1 MGRHTTLLLFC
12 VLMFI
17 CAAASAQTTA
27 REQILPLK
35 IYGQHLIVVQGSI
48 GSLQKRNLVIDT
60 AAYPSV
66 IDRELARKLN
76 LSGPKE
82 ELDAIDRTIPATA
95 VVVPTVDIGPIH
107 VTTVR
112 SLVQDLSDVSR
123 RYGVRID
130 ALVGLDVLRRSSFR
144 IDYGARKVFFGPVDP
159 LPFSAPLELVDSKFC
174 VELHAGN
181 HSVRVL
187 VDTGAEKLML
197 FGSHLPWLTSASDQ
211 ARAFSNL
218 GGSFVAHE
226 VRLDMLQLG
235 DITLGTEPVYVSKSR
250 NIPFYAFDGFLA
262 TAQFRQVAFDF
273 ERGEFSWLTK
283 DRRLN
288 RVRVAS
294 ESSTA
299 PPRVAAF

>member
-1 MGRHTTLLLFC
+1 MEKPDQLPQCGRA
-12 VLMFI
+12 V
-17 CAAASAQTTA
+17 SG
-27 REQILPLK
+27 K
-35 IYGQHLIVVQGSI
+35 VVG
-48 GSLQKRNLVIDT
+48 
-60 AAYPSV
+60 
-66 IDRELARKLN
+66 
-76 LSGPKE
+76 
-82 ELDAIDRTIPATA
+82 
-95 VVVPTVDIGPIH
+95 
-107 VTTVR
+107 
-112 SLVQDLSDVSR
+112 
-123 RYGVRID
+123 
-130 ALVGLDVLRRSSFR
+130 
-144 IDYGARKVFFGPVDP
+144 
-159 LPFSAPLELVDSKFC
+159 
-174 VELHAGN
+174 
-181 HSVRVL
+181 
-187 VDTGAEKLML
+187 
-197 FGSHLPWLTSASDQ
+197 
-211 ARAFSNL
+211 AFSNL

>member
-130 ALVGLDVLRRSSFR
+130 ALVGLDVTEEQLPHRLRRPESLLR
-144 IDYGARKVFFGPVDP
+144 P
-159 LPFSAPLELVDSKFC
+159 
-174 VELHAGN
+174 
-181 HSVRVL
+181 
-187 VDTGAEKLML
+187 
-197 FGSHLPWLTSASDQ
+197 
-211 ARAFSNL
+211 
-218 GGSFVAHE
+218 GGS
-226 VRLDMLQLG
+226 
-235 DITLGTEPVYVSKSR
+235 
-250 NIPFYAFDGFLA
+250 
-262 TAQFRQVAFDF
+262 
-273 ERGEFSWLTK
+273 
-283 DRRLN
+283 
-288 RVRVAS
+288 
-294 ESSTA
+294 
-299 PPRVAAF
+299 AALLSPS